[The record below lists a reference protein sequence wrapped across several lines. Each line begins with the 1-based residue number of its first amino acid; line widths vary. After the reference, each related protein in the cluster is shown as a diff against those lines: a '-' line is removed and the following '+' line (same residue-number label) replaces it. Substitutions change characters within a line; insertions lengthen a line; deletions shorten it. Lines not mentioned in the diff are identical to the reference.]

1 MDGETVRFNSLTVTR
16 DGWLTRNGEAWKPI
30 TFASGWTGYGNLYGS
45 GRYRIY
51 PDRTVALRDVIRRT
65 QTSMP
70 INGELLFTLPEGYRP
85 STSIQLNLHAGTTGA
100 ALSLTIGNTGSAT
113 VNNISPSAATYL
125 STGSGYLSLNNVRFP
140 ID

>member
-1 MDGETVRFNSLTVTR
+1 MFAQNGSAGPASVAIVEGTQVFLRSGLAKTVLTRDGLSVDGETVRFNSLTVTR

-70 INGELLFTLPEGYRP
+70 INGELLFTLPEDIGRRP
-85 STSIQLNLHAGTTGA
+85 ASSSISTRAQLAQ
-100 ALSLTIGNTGSAT
+100 LS
-113 VNNISPSAATYL
+113 
-125 STGSGYLSLNNVRFP
+125 R
-140 ID
+140 